1 MSKGSAGQRKDSG
14 TSLKSQKTWKTRRPA
29 PYVSRVAGC
38 QEEFITE
45 IRRSR
50 SSSVISSMRFSGALT
65 KVGFQRRR
73 RSLAV
78 QWGRSSERMGVRLV
92 RYLCGVLQ
100 EEASWAGILAKKRE
114 LGVNES
120 SSAELV
126 DNVGRRTGFVGKIAL
141 EKVANAFG
149 KDGGVAI
156 LSEKADF
163 SGGEREGRVN
173 KESAEISR

>member
-1 MSKGSAGQRKDSG
+1 
-14 TSLKSQKTWKTRRPA
+14 
-29 PYVSRVAGC
+29 
-38 QEEFITE
+38 
-45 IRRSR
+45 
-50 SSSVISSMRFSGALT
+50 MRL
-65 KVGFQRRR
+65 
-73 RSLAV
+73 
-78 QWGRSSERMGVRLV
+78 E

-114 LGVNES
+114 LGVNEL